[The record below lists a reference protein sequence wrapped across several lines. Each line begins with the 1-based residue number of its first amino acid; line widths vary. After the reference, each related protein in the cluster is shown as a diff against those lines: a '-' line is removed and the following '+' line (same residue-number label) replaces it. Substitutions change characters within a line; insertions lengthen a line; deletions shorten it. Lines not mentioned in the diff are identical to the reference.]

1 MTGSCDSY
9 VRMNSERPESRCNER
24 RCPAWFRRP
33 DTIKIPVVQERLP
46 QLKGRKLS
54 LCFYCGSYLL
64 EDETALHVVTYAEFG
79 CLGEGARAV
88 LVRTAMRC

>member
-1 MTGSCDSY
+1 
-9 VRMNSERPESRCNER
+9 MNSEPESRCNER
-24 RCPAWFRRP
+24 RCPAWFRWP

-54 LCFYCGSYLL
+54 LCFYCGSYHL
-64 EDETALHVVTYAEFG
+64 EDETALRVVTYAEFG